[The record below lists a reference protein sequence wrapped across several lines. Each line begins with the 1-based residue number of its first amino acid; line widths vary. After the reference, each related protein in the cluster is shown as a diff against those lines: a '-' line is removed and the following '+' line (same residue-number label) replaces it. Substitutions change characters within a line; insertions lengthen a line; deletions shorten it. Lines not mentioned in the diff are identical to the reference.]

1 MIKLYNDECYY
12 GDLGTYTGYRD
23 LHVGDVIF
31 ATEKVGG
38 ESANLIVVYD
48 NRLERFSTLGL
59 LAYNINEIEE
69 IYTFKKVLNYTEINN
84 ENINTVTYTDG
95 FSLK

>member
-23 LHVGDVIF
+23 LYVGDVIF
-31 ATEKVGG
+31 ATEKDGG

-48 NRLERFSTLGL
+48 YSLERFSALGL
-59 LAYNINEIEE
+59 LAYDINEFEE
-69 IYTFKKVLNYTEINN
+69 MYDFKKVLNYTEINN
-84 ENINTVTYTDG
+84 ENVNTVTFTDG